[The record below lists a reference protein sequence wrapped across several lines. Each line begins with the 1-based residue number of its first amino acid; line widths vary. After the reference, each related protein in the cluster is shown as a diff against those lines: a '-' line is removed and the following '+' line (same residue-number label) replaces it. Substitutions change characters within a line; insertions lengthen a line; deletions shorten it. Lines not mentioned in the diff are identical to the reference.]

1 MKNMRFCSLLVVA
14 VLVSVVVSGCK
25 KDGTVSLRAK
35 IANFGNESKVYLDT
49 RTPRWSANDPVNVN
63 DSLVLLRYAGSTPVL
78 DVSQAP
84 SYWAVYPSQIVTS
97 FSNGRISLSIP
108 QTQTYEED
116 GSGRQVVKA
125 PMASYSSGEELSFT
139 NLGALLA
146 INIQNNAYGSITV
159 SEVRVTASDIALW
172 GDGYVDDYQSDNRK
186 MVLTSTPQDHN
197 EIVVRGADNASLN
210 FVISRNNSKMVYVY
224 VPATESAN
232 KYSITVVATSIT
244 GADVTF
250 TRTQSNSHGGTLPRN
265 YFAIVPFNIAD
276 VVLPEGALSG
286 LFSISNNV
294 RVRFSQGNLQYQAS
308 SGTSGTWRF
317 ATNQWDYVG
326 DATQGN
332 VYENGV
338 KCNNLSISSSYSGWI
353 DLFGWGTN
361 GYGTTLPYANDRET
375 AHYGVVNSSGSLGLY
390 EWGRN
395 PIANGGN
402 DNDPELWFT
411 LKSAQWTHLLTVR
424 QVNGGTGNGYSYS
437 IVTVNNVKG
446 LLLYHDNFYLQNSYN
461 GRTDLT
467 AVPEGCVFLP
477 YAGLRTPRNPDYS
490 TSHTTVTNIGTEAN
504 YWIDGYAM
512 SSYYFLHA
520 TSSPSST
527 ATTGARYLGYSVRLV
542 QNAQ

>member
-1 MKNMRFCSLLVVA
+1 MRFCSLLVVA
-14 VLVSVVVSGCK
+14 ILVSVVVSGCK

-35 IANFGNESKVYLDT
+35 IANFGNESKVYLDN

-63 DSLVLLRYAGSTPVL
+63 DSLVFLRYSGSNPVL

-84 SYWAVYPSQIVTS
+84 TYWAVYPNEIVTS
-97 FSNGRISLSIP
+97 FSNSRINLSIP
-108 QTQTYEED
+108 QVQTYTED
-116 GSGRQVVKA
+116 GSGRQVVIA
-125 PMASYSSGEELSFT
+125 PMAAYSRGEELSFT

-146 INIQNNAYGSITV
+146 INIVNNAYSSITV

-197 EIVVRGADNASLN
+197 EIVVRGANNASLN
-210 FVISRNNSKMVYVY
+210 FVISRNNSKTVYVY

-265 YFAIVPFNIAD
+265 YLADVPFNIAD

-286 LFSISNNV
+286 VFSISEN
-294 RVRFSQGNLQYQAS
+294 RKVRFSQGNLQYQAS

-326 DATQGN
+326 ANTTDKYGN
-332 VYENGV
+332 VYENNV
-338 KCNNLSISSSYSGWI
+338 RCSNSSIGANYSGWI

-361 GYGTTLPYANDRET
+361 GSGTTLPYANDRDNS
-375 AHYGVVNSSGSLGLY
+375 HYGVGSDGFLGNY
-390 EWGRN
+390 DWGKVT
-395 PIANGGN
+395 ISNGGN
-402 DNDPELWFT
+402 DGAPDLWFT
-411 LKSAQWTHLLTVR
+411 LNTQQWNHLLTGR
-424 QVNGGTGNGYSYS
+424 QVNGGTGNGYTYS
-437 IVTVNNVKG
+437 RVTINGVRG
-446 LLLYHDNFYLQNSYN
+446 LILYPDNYYRQSAYN
-461 GRTDLT
+461 GSTYLT
-467 AVPEGCVFLP
+467 EVPEDCVFLP
-477 YAGLRTPRNPDYS
+477 YAGQRTPPY
-490 TSHTTVTNIGTEAN
+490 TATGATTFSNIRTGAN
-504 YWIDGYAM
+504 YWTSSCSDGNF
-512 SSYYFLHA
+512 YFLSA
-520 TSSPSST
+520 TDSQNPSVNN
-527 ATTGARYLGYSVRLV
+527 ATLRFVGMSVRLV

>member
-1 MKNMRFCSLLVVA
+1 MRFCSLLVVA
-14 VLVSVVVSGCK
+14 ILVSVVVSGCK

-63 DSLVLLRYAGSTPVL
+63 DSLVRVRITSGAAIL

-84 SYWAVYPSQIVTS
+84 TYWAVYPSEIVSTL
-97 FSNGRISLSIP
+97 SNSRINLSIP
-108 QTQTYEED
+108 QVQTYTED

-125 PMASYSSGEELSFT
+125 PMAAYSRGEELSFT

-146 INIQNNAYGSITV
+146 INIVNNAYGSITV

-197 EIVVRGADNASLN
+197 EIVVRGANNASLN

-224 VPATESAN
+224 VPSTESAN

-250 TRTQSNSHGGTLPRN
+250 TRAQSNSHGGTLPRN
-265 YFAIVPFNIAD
+265 YFAIVPFKIAD
-276 VVLPEGALSG
+276 EVLPEGVVDG
-286 LFSISNNV
+286 LFTV
-294 RVRFSQGNLQYQAS
+294 TAGGAKVRFSQGNLQYQAS

-326 DATQGN
+326 DATHGN

-338 KCNNLSISSSYSGWI
+338 KCNNALISSTYSGWI
-353 DLFGWGTN
+353 DLFGWGAN
-361 GYGTTLPYANDRET
+361 GYNGRHPYTHTDNESD
-375 AHYGVVNSSGSLGLY
+375 YGIAVNNVLGYY

-395 PIANGGN
+395 PISNGGN
-402 DNDPELWFT
+402 ADNPNLWRS
-411 LKSAQWTHLLTVR
+411 LAAAEWNYLLNTR
-424 QVNGGTGNGYSYS
+424 RFSGQSGNGYSYS
-437 IVTVNNVKG
+437 RVTINNVWG
-446 LLLYHDNFYLQNSYN
+446 LLLYPDDFLLQTSYN
-461 GRTDLT
+461 DRDDLT
-467 AVPEGCVFLP
+467 EVPDGCVFLP
-477 YAGLRTPRNPDYS
+477 GAGRRDPTGGTMSFPSVGAGVYYWLRSIS
-490 TSHTTVTNIGTEAN
+490 TTAYEPHYI
-504 YWIDGYAM
+504 I
-512 SSYYFLHA
+512 A
-520 TSSPSST
+520 TSSGDVTYRT
-527 ATTGARYLGYSVRLV
+527 AKKYYGQSVRLV
-542 QNAQ
+542 QDAQ

>member
-1 MKNMRFCSLLVVA
+1 MRFCSLLVVA
-14 VLVSVVVSGCK
+14 VLVSMVVSGCK

-63 DSLVLLRYAGSTPVL
+63 DSLVRVRITSGAAIL

-84 SYWAVYPSQIVTS
+84 TYWAVYPSQIVSS
-97 FSNGRISLSIP
+97 FSNSRINLSIP
-108 QTQTYEED
+108 QVQTYEED

-125 PMASYSSGEELSFT
+125 PMAAYSRGEELSFT

-146 INIQNNAYGSITV
+146 INIVNNAYSSITV

-197 EIVVRGADNASLN
+197 EIVVRGANNASLN

-232 KYSITVVATSIT
+232 KYSITVVATS
-244 GADVTF
+244 GSNDVSF
-250 TRTQSNSHGGTLPRN
+250 TRTQGNSHGGTLPRN

-276 VVLPEGALSG
+276 EVLPEGALSG
-286 LFSISNNV
+286 VFSISNNQK
-294 RVRFSQGNLQYQAS
+294 VRFSQGNLQYQAS
-308 SGTSGTWRF
+308 SRTWRF

-326 DATQGN
+326 DEALGN

-338 KCNNLSISSSYSGWI
+338 KCNNKLISSSYSGWI

-361 GYGTTLPYANDRET
+361 RYGTTLPFANDRET
-375 AHYGVVNSSGSLGLY
+375 SHYGVANSSGSMGQY

-395 PIANGGN
+395 LITNGGN
-402 DNDPELWFT
+402 ENNPELWYT
-411 LKSAQWTHLLTVR
+411 LKSTQWNYILTSR

-437 IVTVNNVKG
+437 IVTINNVKG

-461 GRTDLT
+461 GSTGLT
-467 AVPEGCVFLP
+467 AVPEGCAFLP
-477 YAGLRTPRNPDYS
+477 FAGKRTPPETQSDA
-490 TSHTTVTNIGTEAN
+490 TIITNSGSQAD
-504 YWIDGYAM
+504 YWINMSAWGGY
-512 SSYYFLHA
+512 YYLSA
-520 TSSPSST
+520 TSGGPSITQDSI
-527 ATTGARYLGYSVRLV
+527 YLGRSVRLV
-542 QNAQ
+542 QNVQ

>member
-14 VLVSVVVSGCK
+14 ILVSMVVSGCK
-25 KDGTVSLRAK
+25 KDGTVSLRAR
-35 IANFGNESKVYLDT
+35 IANFGNESKVYLDN
-49 RTPRWSANDPVNVN
+49 RTPRWSENDPVNVN
-63 DSLVLLRYAGSTPVL
+63 DSLVLLRYSGSNPVL

-84 SYWAVYPSQIVTS
+84 TYWAVYPSEIVST
-97 FSNGRISLSIP
+97 FSNSRINLSIP
-108 QTQTYEED
+108 QVQTYTED

-125 PMASYSSGEELSFT
+125 PMAAYSRGEELSFT

-146 INIQNNAYGSITV
+146 INIVNNAYGSITV

-197 EIVVRGADNASLN
+197 EIVVRGVDNASLN

-265 YFAIVPFNIAD
+265 YLANVPFNIAD

-286 LFSISNNV
+286 VFSISEN
-294 RVRFSQGNLQYQAS
+294 RKVRFSQGNLQYQAS
-308 SGTSGTWRF
+308 SGTLGTWRF

-326 DATQGN
+326 ANTTPGN
-332 VYENGV
+332 VSENNV
-338 KCNNLSISSSYSGWI
+338 RCSNSSIGANYSGWI

-361 GYGTTLPYANDRET
+361 GSGTTLPYANDRDNS
-375 AHYGVVNSSGSLGLY
+375 HYGVESGGFLGNY
-390 EWGRN
+390 DWGKVT
-395 PIANGGN
+395 ISNGGN
-402 DNDPELWFT
+402 DGAPDLWFT
-411 LKSAQWTHLLTVR
+411 LNTQQWNHLLTGR
-424 QVNGGTGNGYSYS
+424 QVNGGTGNGYTYS
-437 IVTVNNVKG
+437 RVTINGVRGV
-446 LLLYHDNFYLQNSYN
+446 LLYPDNYYRQSAYN
-461 GRTDLT
+461 GSTNLT
-467 AVPEGCVFLP
+467 EVPEDCVFLP
-477 YAGLRTPRNPDYS
+477 FAGQRTPPY
-490 TSHTTVTNIGTEAN
+490 TATGATTFSNIRTGAN
-504 YWIDGYAM
+504 YWTSSCSDGN
-512 SSYYFLHA
+512 YYFL
-520 TSSPSST
+520 SST
-527 ATTGARYLGYSVRLV
+527 DSQYPSVNNATLRFVGMSVRLV

>member
-14 VLVSVVVSGCK
+14 LLVSMVVSGCK

-146 INIQNNAYGSITV
+146 INIQNNAYSSITV
-159 SEVRVTASDIALW
+159 SEIHVSASDIALW
-172 GDGYVDDYQSDNRK
+172 GDGYVDDYQGDNRK
-186 MVLTSTPQDHN
+186 MVLTSTPQDHK
-197 EIVVRGADNASLN
+197 EIVVRRADNASLN

-224 VPATESAN
+224 VPSTELAN
-232 KYSITVVATSIT
+232 KYSIRVVATS
-244 GADVTF
+244 GSEDVSF

-276 VVLPEGALSG
+276 EVLPEGALSG
-286 LFSISNNV
+286 VFSISSN
-294 RVRFSQGNLQYQAS
+294 RKVRFAQGNLQYQA
-308 SGTSGTWRF
+308 TSGLWRF

-326 DATQGN
+326 DNTTHGN
-332 VYENGV
+332 VYENNV
-338 KCNNLSISSSYSGWI
+338 RCSNSSIGPDYSGWI
-353 DLFGWGTN
+353 DLFGWGAN
-361 GYGTTLPYANDRET
+361 GEGTTLPYANDRNNS
-375 AHYGVVNSSGSLGLY
+375 HYGVQSSGSLGDY
-390 EWGRN
+390 DWGKVT
-395 PIANGGN
+395 ISNGGN
-402 DNDPELWFT
+402 DGDPELWFT
-411 LKSAQWTHLLTVR
+411 LNSNQWNHILTNR
-424 QVNGGTGNGYSYS
+424 QVNGGTGNGHTYSR
-437 IVTVNNVKG
+437 VTINGVRG
-446 LLLYHDNFYLQNSYN
+446 LLLYPDDYYQQESYN
-461 GRTDLT
+461 GRTNLFE
-467 AVPEGCVFLP
+467 VPEDCVFLP
-477 YAGLRTPRNPDYS
+477 YAGLRTPPTSS
-490 TSHTTVTNIGTEAN
+490 TGSQSFSGIGSKAY
-504 YWIDGYAM
+504 YWINQYQM
-512 SSYYFLHA
+512 NSYYFLSVTDSQNPNA
-520 TSSPSST
+520 GDNSLRFM
-527 ATTGARYLGYSVRLV
+527 GMSVRLV
-542 QNAQ
+542 QSAQ